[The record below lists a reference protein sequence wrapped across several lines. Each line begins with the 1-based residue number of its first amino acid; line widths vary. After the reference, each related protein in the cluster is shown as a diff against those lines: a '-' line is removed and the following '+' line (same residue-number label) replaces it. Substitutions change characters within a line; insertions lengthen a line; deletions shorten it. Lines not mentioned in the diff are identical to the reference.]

1 MVVRYNPIS
10 AEVDTP
16 NFNILGAFAQGQA
29 MRQNALQNILSTWA
43 NADPRAAAA
52 LAVAWSVG
60 RPLVLFGGAVAIA
73 IAHQARRQIETRLMI
88 IGVGGD
94 L

>member
-1 MVVRYNPIS
+1 M
-10 AEVDTP
+10 
-16 NFNILGAFAQGQA
+16 AQGPL
-29 MRQNALQNILSTWA
+29 NYPS
-43 NADPRAAAA
+43 
-52 LAVAWSVG
+52 AVAPDTFQQHV
-60 RPLVLFGGAVAIA
+60 GGAVAIA